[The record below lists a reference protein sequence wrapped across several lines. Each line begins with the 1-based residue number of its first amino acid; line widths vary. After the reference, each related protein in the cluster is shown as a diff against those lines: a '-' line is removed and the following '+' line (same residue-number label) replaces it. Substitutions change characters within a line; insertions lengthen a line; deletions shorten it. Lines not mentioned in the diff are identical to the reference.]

1 MTKMFIK
8 KITLKNFKSFKKAE
22 ITFDYPFVAISGPN
36 GSGKSNIVD
45 SILFCLGLTP
55 SSKVLRADKLTDLIR
70 IGCNETE
77 VEITLSNGLKIKRR
91 VKKTDKGYYSYYYL
105 NGRSV
110 SYSEVERVLENLG
123 LHNDYNIVMQGD
135 VTRIAEMSPIQRRKI
150 IDDIA
155 GISEFDEKKEKAL
168 QELEVVRE
176 NIEKLEAV
184 IAEVNLRLES
194 LRRDKEEALRYKSLL
209 EEKEKFQ
216 NYLKAHKYLSLKNR
230 KKSLENEIERLEL
243 EKDELARKIIKIN
256 LRLQE
261 LNSKA
266 GELSEKIAKIG
277 DVRFKQIQNEILKI
291 NSEIEAIRRSEKI
304 YRNELKKL
312 EEERTQ
318 ILLSISKLRDELEEV
333 KKDIEELSIQRASL
347 SGLVEENHRKIEL
360 VKAKLEEVGEKFKQ
374 LKDELMRKRDE
385 LENLKERRNELIR
398 ERDRLLEALRRIG
411 MEIDDLELEKERIK
425 IEKIFD
431 ELKRKKIE
439 IENAKKRLKALIDRR
454 NDTDKKIFALRD
466 ELARIE
472 EEIKSKEIELT
483 KVKTE
488 LSTMERFSKA
498 VELVLEAKEKGILR
512 NIHGTVAQL
521 GEVKEE
527 FALALEVA
535 AGNALQFIVVE
546 TEDDAVEAIKYLKR
560 INGGRASF
568 IPLNKIRNI
577 GVYLDYSILR
587 EEGVIDYAVNLIK
600 CDKKFKPVFEFIY
613 RDTLVVDN
621 IDTAKKLMD
630 GRRIVTLDGD
640 LVERSGVMTGGSVQK
655 KKGVLLSKELLNKES
670 KLREEINKLMQ
681 RKEEIFDEL
690 KREENLRRSIQA
702 EIDELNVSIAQLK
715 SEISALNSKIEDS
728 QKILDSIKLKL
739 SEKRIEMAELYSE
752 AEKVEEELKDVEKV
766 IEKLRNEIESLER
779 KMKGSEVA
787 KLTEELEKLREEYSR
802 NREIL
807 MSIESRLKNAELR
820 REQIERG
827 IEEKEERLKQIEF
840 RTSEIH
846 REIENGRKKIGD
858 LKLKLE
864 ELSRAEEE
872 VSREA
877 KNLRMER
884 DKILD
889 EIRRLE
895 GEKSKAEFGVR
906 AIEERLKAKAEEL
919 EKISEELEGF
929 EVVEVKD
936 LPPLAL
942 VERRLKEI
950 EAQIS
955 EFGDVNMKAIREYEE
970 VKTRRDD
977 LLNKKTVL
985 EKERKEILDRIK
997 RYEQMKRE
1005 AFFKVFNAINEN
1017 FREIVKELANGE
1029 GELYLDGEDPF
1040 NSGLHMKFRPFGKK
1054 VQKIEAMSG
1063 GEKSLAA
1070 LALIFAIQRYKPAPF
1085 YVFDEVDMFLDG
1097 VNVGRVAKMIK
1108 RLSKDAQFIV
1118 VSLRKPMLEMA
1129 DAVIGVT
1136 RGEDSSMVTAIRL
1149 R

>member
-1 MTKMFIK
+1 MFIQK
-8 KITLKNFKSFKKAE
+8 VTLKNFKSFKKAE

-45 SILFCLGLTP
+45 SILFCLGLTS

-70 IGCNETE
+70 IGCNEAE
-77 VEITLSNGLKIKRR
+77 VEITFRNGLRIKRR

-105 NGRSV
+105 NGKSV
-110 SYSEVERVLENLG
+110 SYSEIERVLEDLG

-135 VTRIAEMSPIQRRKI
+135 VTRISEMSPIQRRKI

-184 IAEVNLRLES
+184 ISEVNLRLES
-194 LRRDKEEALRYKSLL
+194 LRRDREEALRYKSLL
-209 EEKEKFQ
+209 EEKERFQ
-216 NYLKAHKYLSLKNR
+216 NYLKAHKHLNLKNR
-230 KKSLENEIERLEL
+230 KESLENEIERLEL
-243 EKDELARKIIKIN
+243 EKDELTRKVIKIN
-256 LRLQE
+256 VKLQE

-266 GELSEKIAKIG
+266 EELSEKIAKIG
-277 DVRFKQIQNEILKI
+277 DVRFKKIQSEIVKI
-291 NSEIEAIRRSEKI
+291 NSEIEAIKRSEEI

-318 ILLSISKLRDELEEV
+318 TLLNISKLRDELEEV
-333 KKDIEELSIQRASL
+333 EKEIEELSIQKASL
-347 SGLVEENHRKIEL
+347 SGLVEENLQKIEF
-360 VKAKLEEVGEKFKQ
+360 VKARLEEAGEEFRR
-374 LKDELMRKRDE
+374 LKDELMEKREQLDG
-385 LENLKERRNELIR
+385 LKEKRNELIR

-411 MEIDDLELEKERIK
+411 MEIDDLELEKERIR
-425 IEKIFD
+425 IENLFE
-431 ELKRKKIE
+431 ELKSKKTE
-439 IENAKKRLKALIDRR
+439 LENAEKRLKALIDRR
-454 NDTDKKIFALRD
+454 NNTDKKIFALRD
-466 ELARIE
+466 ELAKIE
-472 EEIKSKEIELT
+472 EEIKGKEIELT
-483 KVKTE
+483 KVRTE

-498 VELVLEAKEKGILR
+498 VELILEAKEKGILR

-527 FALALEVA
+527 YALALEVA

-546 TEDDAVEAIKYLKR
+546 TENDAVEAIKFLKR
-560 INGGRASF
+560 VDGGRASF
-568 IPLNKIRNI
+568 IPLNKIKNVS
-577 GVYLDYSILR
+577 VYLDYSILK

-600 CDKKFKPVFEFIY
+600 CDKKFRPVFEFIY

-621 IDTAKKLMD
+621 IDRAKKLMD

-640 LVERSGVMTGGSVQK
+640 LIERSGVMTGGSVQK

-670 KLREEINKLMQ
+670 KLREEISRMIQ

-702 EIDELNVSIAQLK
+702 EIDELNVTIAQLK
-715 SEISALNSKIEDS
+715 SDISALKSKIEDS
-728 QKILDSIKLKL
+728 RKLLESIKLKL
-739 SEKRIEMAELYSE
+739 NEKRVEMAELYSE
-752 AEKVEEELKDVEKV
+752 TEKVEEELKEVEME
-766 IEKLRNEIESLER
+766 ITKLRDEIENLER
-779 KMKGSEVA
+779 SMKGSEVA
-787 KLTEELEKLREEYSR
+787 KLTEELEKLKEEYSR
-802 NREIL
+802 NKEIL
-807 MSIESRLKNAELR
+807 MNVEGRLKNAELR
-820 REQIERG
+820 KEQIERS
-827 IEEKEERLKQIEF
+827 IEEKEERLKQTEL
-840 RTSEIH
+840 RTGEIH
-846 REIENGRKKIGD
+846 REIEDGRRRIEE
-858 LKLKLE
+858 LKLRLE
-864 ELSRAEEE
+864 ELSREEE
-872 VSREA
+872 EISREA
-877 KNLRMER
+877 KRLRVER

-895 GEKSKAEFGVR
+895 GEKSRADFGIK
-906 AIEERLKAKAEEL
+906 AIEERLKAKVEEL
-919 EKISEELEGF
+919 NAIIKELEGF
-929 EVVEVKD
+929 EAVEVDD
-936 LPPLAL
+936 LPPLAV
-942 VERRLKEI
+942 VERRLREI
-950 EAQIS
+950 DAQLS
-955 EFGDVNMKAIREYEE
+955 EFGDVNMKAIQEFEE
-970 VKTRRDD
+970 VKARRDD
-977 LLNKKTVL
+977 LLEKKAVL

-1005 AFFKVFNAINEN
+1005 AFFKVFNAINDN
-1017 FREIVKELANGE
+1017 FKEIVKELANGE
-1029 GELYLDGEDPF
+1029 GELYLDGNDPF
-1040 NSGLHMKFRPFGKK
+1040 NSGLHIRFRPFGKK
-1054 VQKIEAMSG
+1054 VQKLEAMSG

-1070 LALIFAIQRYKPAPF
+1070 LALIFAIQRFKPAPF

-1136 RGEDSSMVTAIRL
+1136 RGEDSSIVTAIRL

>member
-1 MTKMFIK
+1 MFIK
-8 KITLKNFKSFKKAE
+8 RISLKNFKSFKKAE
-22 ITFDYPFVAISGPN
+22 ITFDYPFVAVSGPN

-45 SILFCLGLTP
+45 SILFCLGLTS
-55 SSKVLRADKLTDLIR
+55 SSKALRADKLTDLIR
-70 IGCNETE
+70 IGSNEAE
-77 VEITLSNGLKIKRR
+77 VEITFSNGLKIKRR

-105 NGRSV
+105 NGKSV
-110 SYSEVERVLENLG
+110 SYSEIERVLEDLG

-168 QELEVVRE
+168 QELDVVRE
-176 NIEKLEAV
+176 NIEKLEVV

-194 LRRDKEEALRYKSLL
+194 LKKDREEALRYKALL
-209 EEKEKFQ
+209 EERERFR
-216 NYLKAHKYLSLKNR
+216 NYLKAHRYLSLR
-230 KKSLENEIERLEL
+230 KRKESLENEIEQLEL
-243 EKDELARKIIKIN
+243 EKDELTRKIVKIN

-261 LNSKA
+261 LNGKA
-266 GELSEKIAKIG
+266 EELSERIAKIG

-291 NSEIEAIRRSEKI
+291 NSEIEAIKRSEDI

-318 ILLSISKLRDELEEV
+318 ILISISKLRDELEEV
-333 KKDIEELSIQRASL
+333 EKEIGELSIQRASI
-347 SGLVEENHRKIEL
+347 SSLVEENHQKIEF
-360 VKAKLEEVGEKFKQ
+360 VRAKLEEVGEQFKQ
-374 LKDELMRKRDE
+374 LKDELISKKEE
-385 LENLKERRNELIR
+385 LDRFKERRSELIR
-398 ERDRLLEALRRIG
+398 KRDRLLEALRRIG

-425 IEKIFD
+425 IENLFD
-431 ELKRKKIE
+431 DLKRKKVE
-439 IENAKKRLKALIDRR
+439 LEKAEKKLRALMDRR
-454 NDTDKKIFALRD
+454 NSVDKKIFALRD

-472 EEIKSKEIELT
+472 EEIKGKEIELT
-483 KVKTE
+483 KVRTE
-488 LSTMERFSKA
+488 LSAMERFSKA

-512 NIHGTVAQL
+512 NVHGTVAQL
-521 GEVKEE
+521 GEVKED

-560 INGGRASF
+560 IDGGRASF
-568 IPLNKIRNI
+568 IPLNKIRNFS
-577 GVYLDYSILR
+577 VYLDYSILR
-587 EEGVIDYAVNLIK
+587 EKGVIDYAVNLIK
-600 CDKKFKPVFEFIY
+600 CDKKFKPVFEFVY

-621 IDTAKKLMD
+621 IDTAKRLMD

-640 LVERSGVMTGGSVQK
+640 LIEKSGIITGGSVQK
-655 KKGVLLSKELLNKES
+655 RKGVLLSKELLNKES
-670 KLREEINKLMQ
+670 RLREEINGMMQ

-702 EIDELNVSIAQLK
+702 EIDELNVTIAQLK
-715 SEISALNSKIEDS
+715 SEISALNLRIEDS
-728 QKILDSIKLKL
+728 QKLLDSIKLKL
-739 SEKRIEMAELYSE
+739 NEKRIEMAELYSE
-752 AEKVEEELKDVEKV
+752 AEKVEEELRDVEKA
-766 IEKLRNEIESLER
+766 IAKLRDEIERLEG

-787 KLTEELEKLREEYSR
+787 KLTEELEKLKEEYSR
-802 NREIL
+802 NKEIL
-807 MSIESRLKNAELR
+807 MNIESRLKNAELR
-820 REQIERG
+820 REQIERS
-827 IEEKEERLKQIEF
+827 IEEKEDRLRQIEF
-840 RTSEIH
+840 RTEEIH
-846 REIENGRKKIGD
+846 REIENGRKRIEE
-858 LKLKLE
+858 LKLRLE
-864 ELSRAEEE
+864 ELSKEEEE

-877 KNLRMER
+877 KKLRMER

-895 GEKSKAEFGVR
+895 GEKSKAEFGIR

-919 EKISEELEGF
+919 NEVVKELEGL
-929 EVVEVKD
+929 EVVEVED
-936 LPPLAL
+936 LPPLAI
-942 VERRLKEI
+942 VEKRLKEI
-950 EAQIS
+950 EAQIV
-955 EFGDVNMKAIREYEE
+955 EFGEVNMKAIQEYEE
-970 VKTRRDD
+970 VKARRDD
-977 LLNKKTVL
+977 LLNKKAVL
-985 EKERKEILDRIK
+985 DKERREILDRIK

-1017 FREIVKELANGE
+1017 FKEIVKELANGE
-1029 GELYLDGEDPF
+1029 GELYLDGNDPF
-1040 NSGLHMKFRPFGKK
+1040 NSGLHIKFKPFGKR
-1054 VQKIEAMSG
+1054 VQKLEAMSG

-1118 VSLRKPMLEMA
+1118 ISLRKPMLEMA

-1136 RGEDSSMVTAIRL
+1136 RGEDSSIVTAIRL

>member
-1 MTKMFIK
+1 MFIQK
-8 KITLKNFKSFKKAE
+8 VTLKNFKSFKRAE

-45 SILFCLGLTP
+45 SILFCLGLTS

-70 IGCNETE
+70 IGCNEAE
-77 VEITLSNGLKIKRR
+77 VEITFRNGLKIKRR
-91 VKKTDKGYYSYYYL
+91 VKKTDRGYYSYYYL
-105 NGRSV
+105 NGKSV
-110 SYSEVERVLENLG
+110 SYSEIERVLEDLG
-123 LHNDYNIVMQGD
+123 LQNDYNIVMQGD
-135 VTRIAEMSPIQRRKI
+135 VTRISEMSPVQRRKI

-184 IAEVNLRLES
+184 ISEVNLRLES
-194 LRRDKEEALRYKSLL
+194 LRKDREEALRYKSLL
-209 EEKEKFQ
+209 EEKERFQ
-216 NYLKAHKYLSLKNR
+216 KYLKAHKYLNLKNR
-230 KKSLENEIERLEL
+230 KESLESEIERLEL
-243 EKDELARKIIKIN
+243 EKDKLTRKIIKIN
-256 LRLQE
+256 IRLQE

-266 GELSEKIAKIG
+266 EELSEKIAKIG
-277 DVRFKQIQNEILKI
+277 DVRFKKIQNEIVKI
-291 NSEIEAIRRSEKI
+291 NTEIEAIKRSEEI

-318 ILLSISKLRDELEEV
+318 TLLNISKLREELEDVE
-333 KKDIEELSIQRASL
+333 KEIEELSIQKASIG
-347 SGLVEENHRKIEL
+347 GLVEENLQKIEF
-360 VKAKLEEVGEKFKQ
+360 VRMRLEEVGEEFRR
-374 LKDELMRKRDE
+374 LKDELMEKREQLDRF
-385 LENLKERRNELIR
+385 KEKRNELIR

-411 MEIDDLELEKERIK
+411 MEIDDLELEKERIR
-425 IEKIFD
+425 IENIFE
-431 ELKRKKIE
+431 ELKSKKTE
-439 IENAKKRLKALIDRR
+439 LENAEKRLKALIDRR
-454 NDTDKKIFALRD
+454 NNTDKKIFALRD
-466 ELARIE
+466 ELAKIE
-472 EEIKSKEIELT
+472 EEIKGKEIELT

-527 FALALEVA
+527 YALALEVA

-546 TEDDAVEAIKYLKR
+546 TENDAVEAIKFLKR
-560 INGGRASF
+560 VDGGRASF
-568 IPLNKIRNI
+568 IPLNKIKNVS
-577 GVYLDYSILR
+577 VYLDYSILK

-600 CDKKFKPVFEFIY
+600 CDKKFRPVFEFIY

-621 IDTAKKLMD
+621 IDTAKRLMD

-640 LVERSGVMTGGSVQK
+640 LIERSGVMTGGSVQK

-670 KLREEINKLMQ
+670 KLREEISRLIQ
-681 RKEEIFDEL
+681 RKDEIFDEL

-702 EIDELNVSIAQLK
+702 EIDELNVTIAQLR
-715 SEISALNSKIEDS
+715 SDISALKSKIEDS
-728 QKILDSIKLKL
+728 QKLLESIKLKL
-739 SEKRIEMAELYSE
+739 NEKRVEMAELYSE
-752 AEKVEEELKDVEKV
+752 TEKVEEELKEVENE
-766 IEKLRNEIESLER
+766 ITKLRNEIENLER
-779 KMKGSEVA
+779 NMKDSEVA
-787 KLTEELEKLREEYSR
+787 KLTEELEKLKEEYSR
-802 NREIL
+802 NKEIL
-807 MSIESRLKNAELR
+807 MNVEGRLRNAELR
-820 REQIERG
+820 KEQIERS
-827 IEEKEERLKQIEF
+827 IEEKEERLKRVEL
-840 RTSEIH
+840 RTGEIH
-846 REIENGRKKIGD
+846 GEIEEGRNKIKE
-858 LKLKLE
+858 LKLRLE
-864 ELSRAEEE
+864 ELSREEEE

-877 KNLRMER
+877 KKLRIER

-895 GEKSKAEFGVR
+895 GEKSKADFGIK
-906 AIEERLKAKAEEL
+906 AIEDKLKAKVEEL
-919 EKISEELEGF
+919 NAIIKELEGF
-929 EVVEVKD
+929 EVVEVDD
-936 LPPLAL
+936 LPPLAV
-942 VERRLKEI
+942 VEGKLREI
-950 EAQIS
+950 EAQLL
-955 EFGDVNMKAIREYEE
+955 EFGDVNMKAIQEFEE
-970 VKTRRDD
+970 VKARRDD
-977 LLNKKTVL
+977 LLEKKAVL

-1005 AFFKVFNAINEN
+1005 TFFKVFNAINQN
-1017 FREIVKELANGE
+1017 FKEIVKELANGE
-1029 GELYLDGEDPF
+1029 GELYLDGGDPF
-1040 NSGLHMKFRPFGKK
+1040 NSGLHIRFKPFGKK
-1054 VQKIEAMSG
+1054 VQKLEAMSG

-1070 LALIFAIQRYKPAPF
+1070 LALIFAIQRFKPAPF

-1136 RGEDSSMVTAIRL
+1136 RGEDSSIVTAIRL